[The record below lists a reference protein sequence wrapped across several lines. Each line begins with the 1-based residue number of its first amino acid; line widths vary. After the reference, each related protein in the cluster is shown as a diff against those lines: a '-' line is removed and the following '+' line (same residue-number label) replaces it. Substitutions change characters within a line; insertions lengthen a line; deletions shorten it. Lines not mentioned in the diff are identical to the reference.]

1 MKVVYQQYLDKI
13 LPMII
18 YGKQVVQFVLEK
30 HPEIIEEIFFSK
42 EIEKKLFSKFLKL
55 GKKIHKLD
63 NQKAQALAKG
73 GNHQGYFLKISIF
86 EYTSFKNMKDMNFV
100 VVLDGLTDVGN
111 IGAILRSAYSL
122 GIDGVIASGVKT
134 LKESGL
140 VRTSSGAM
148 LDIPFCKMENT
159 LDVANELKQA
169 GFALIGATMD
179 GIDLKKY
186 GKIEASDK
194 VALIIGNEG
203 EGISNKVIK
212 KLDLK
217 VSIGMSNN
225 FDSLN
230 ASVAAAILM
239 YTLKR

>member
-1 MKVVYQQYLDKI
+1 
-13 LPMII
+13 
-18 YGKQVVQFVLEK
+18 
-30 HPEIIEEIFFSK
+30 
-42 EIEKKLFSKFLKL
+42 
-55 GKKIHKLD
+55 
-63 NQKAQALAKG
+63 
-73 GNHQGYFLKISIF
+73 
-86 EYTSFKNMKDMNFV
+86 MKDMNFI

-140 VRTSSGAM
+140 IRTSSGAM
-148 LDIPFCKMENT
+148 LDIPFCKTTNT

-179 GIDLKKY
+179 GVDLKKY
-186 GKIEASDK
+186 GKIEQSDK
-194 VALIIGNEG
+194 VALVIGNEG
-203 EGISNKVIK
+203 EGISSKVVK

-217 VSIGMSNN
+217 VSIAMSNS

>member
-86 EYTSFKNMKDMNFV
+86 EYTSFKDMKDMNFV

>member
-1 MKVVYQQYLDKI
+1 
-13 LPMII
+13 MII
-18 YGKQVVQFVLEK
+18 YGKQVVFYVLEK
-30 HPEIIEEIFFSK
+30 HPELIEEVFFSK
-42 EIEKKLFSKFLKL
+42 ELDKQVFSKFLKL
-55 GKKIHKLD
+55 GKKINKLD

-73 GNHQGYFLKISIF
+73 GNHQGYFLKISIY
-86 EYTSFKNMKDMNFV
+86 EYTSFADMKDLNFV

-111 IGAILRSAYSL
+111 IGAILRSAHSL

-148 LDIPFCKMENT
+148 LDVPFCKTHNT

-169 GFALIGATMD
+169 GFALIGATTD

-186 GKIEASDK
+186 GKIEDSDK
-194 VALIIGNEG
+194 VALFLGSEG
-203 EGISNKVIK
+203 SGLNKKVAA

-217 VSIGMSNN
+217 VSIAMSND

-230 ASVAAAILM
+230 VSVAAAILM
-239 YTLKR
+239 YTLKK